1 MNQSNKSAVS
11 DKIRLLHA
19 LAGKTRNVLGMI
31 EPQKV
36 EDHHINGLI
45 SLQIKFEKISAD
57 IKTLVEDN
65 YDNWVLNQ
73 QEPDQGHLF

>member
-1 MNQSNKSAVS
+1 MNPSNKSALA

-19 LAGKTRNVLGMI
+19 LAGKTRNVLGTI

-36 EDHHINGLI
+36 EDYHINGLI
-45 SLQIKFEKISAD
+45 SLQIKFEKLSQD
-57 IKTLVEDN
+57 IKTLVQDN

-73 QEPDQGHLF
+73 KEPDQGHLI